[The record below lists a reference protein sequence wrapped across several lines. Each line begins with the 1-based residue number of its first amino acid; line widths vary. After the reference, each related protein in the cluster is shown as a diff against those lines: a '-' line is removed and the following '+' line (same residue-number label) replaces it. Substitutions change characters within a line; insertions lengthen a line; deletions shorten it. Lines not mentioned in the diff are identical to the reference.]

1 MRINDFDRRF
11 AAKDEKSFLFEILRR
26 VGRLDQRTVLAAS
39 DGGWLIWDGNGTPD
53 PAPGDGS
60 GVGLA
65 HA

>member
-1 MRINDFDRRF
+1 MLINDFDHRF

-39 DGGWLIWDGNGTPD
+39 DSGWLIWDTPD
-53 PAPGDGS
+53 PTPGDGS
-60 GVGLA
+60 GAGLA